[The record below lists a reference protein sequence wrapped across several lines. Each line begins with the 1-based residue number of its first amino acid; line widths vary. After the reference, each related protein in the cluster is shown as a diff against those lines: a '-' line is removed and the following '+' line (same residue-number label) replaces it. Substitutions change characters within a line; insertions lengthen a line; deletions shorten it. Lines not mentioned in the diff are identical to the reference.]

1 MGLVNSALSS
11 LQKLAPFLTRNA
23 SKAGNYKSFV
33 PGLTGPSARMA
44 GRVQLPPAIA
54 NKFST
59 PVRPLTYPGIGTA
72 STSTLPNVTIPK
84 QTVSTG
90 FTTVGQKDAA
100 EAISKFN
107 SKFGTNIG
115 TPLAGLTPPL
125 TSAAAPA
132 APAATGG
139 FKKGIRNF
147 AGYSALT
154 GLGVDFASTL
164 FNRGG
169 EVDRLAKEG
178 GIDGKYNL
186 GLSPSKNLSAFLGL
200 DFHNDNIQDRRK
212 QILKTQLGSRANAAG
227 VDLDSLAKQSND
239 SIKYAIQ
246 EGMRKVAR
254 RENRD
259 DLDAAQR
266 RQNQIQMDQLQHN
279 LKVQELNSDIAMK
292 GYDIQENML
301 ARAQKEDTLKSVLA
315 LIALMKQDV

>member
-1 MGLVNSALSS
+1 MSLGALQGLG
-11 LQKLAPFLTRNA
+11 KLLPFLARNA
-23 SKAGNYKSFV
+23 SKANKVTSFI

-44 GRVQLPPAIA
+44 GKVQLPPAIA

-59 PVRPLTYPGIGTA
+59 PVKPLTYPGISTA

-90 FTTVGQKDAA
+90 FAPVGQKDAA
-100 EAISKFN
+100 EAIAKFN

-115 TPLAGLTPPL
+115 TPVAGLTPPL
-125 TSAAAPA
+125 TSAAS
-132 APAATGG
+132 PAATGG

-147 AGYSALT
+147 AAGSALT

-169 EVDRLAKEG
+169 EVDRLAQEG

-200 DFHNDNIQDRRK
+200 DFHHDNIQDRRK

-227 VDLDSLAKQSND
+227 VDLDSLAKESNE
-239 SIKYAIQ
+239 SINYALQ
-246 EGMRKVAR
+246 EGMRQVAR

-266 RQNQIQMDQLQHN
+266 RQNQIQMAQLQNN
-279 LKVQELNSDIAMK
+279 LEVQQLNSDIAMK

-301 ARAQKEDTLKSVLA
+301 ERAQKEDTLKSVLA
-315 LIALMKQDV
+315 LIALMKQDA